1 MRIYILADMEGIS
14 GIRTMEQVKAESA
27 VEYEH
32 GRQLMMQDINNAVA
46 ACFDAGA
53 DEVVACDTHG
63 GGGQVRLSEMDER
76 AVYETPNAG
85 NMMPALDDSFDGVI
99 LLGHHARAGTLNG
112 FLDHTMSSAA
122 WFEYRINGEEVGEIG
137 IEAAYA
143 GHFAVPVIAVTGDQ
157 AACDEAADLF
167 GPGEGPGEGTVE
179 CAVVKWG
186 IGRNRAR
193 CLSLPRA
200 HEAVTRA
207 IHTALGRINT
217 YTPYTPDLPATVRL
231 TLYRSDMADEYE
243 AHGAERL
250 DARTVQRTVDSLAH
264 IRI

>member
-14 GIRTMEQVKAESA
+14 GIRTMEQVKSESA
-27 VEYEH
+27 GEYEH
-32 GRQLMMQDINNAVA
+32 GRQLMMQDINTAVE
-46 ACFDAGA
+46 ACFAAGA
-53 DEVVACDTHG
+53 EEVVACDTHG
-63 GGGQVRLSEMDER
+63 GGGQVRLSEMDPR
-76 AVYETPNAG
+76 ALYETPNRG
-85 NMMPALDDSFDGVI
+85 NMMPALDESFDGVI

-112 FLDHTMSSAA
+112 FLDHTMSSAS

-143 GHFAVPVIAVTGDQ
+143 GHFGVPVVAVTGDR
-157 AACDEAADLF
+157 AVCDEAAELF
-167 GPGEGPGEGTVE
+167 GEVE
-179 CAVVKWG
+179 CGVVKWG

-200 HEAVTRA
+200 HEAVGQA
-207 IHTALGRINT
+207 IRTALGRIDS
-217 YTPYTPDLPATVRL
+217 YMPYTPDLPATVRL

-243 AHGAERL
+243 ARGAERI
-250 DARTVQRTVDSLAH
+250 DARTVQRTVDSLAK

>member
-14 GIRTMEQVKAESA
+14 GIRTMEQVKSESGG
-27 VEYEH
+27 EYEH
-32 GRQLMMQDINNAVA
+32 GRQLMMQDVNVAIA

-63 GGGQVRLSEMDER
+63 GGGQVRLAEMDER
-76 AVYETPNAG
+76 AQYETPNRG
-85 NMMPALDDSFDGVI
+85 NMMPSLDESFDGVI

-112 FLDHTMSSAA
+112 FLDHTMSSAS
-122 WFEYRINGEEVGEIG
+122 WFQYHINGEEVGEIG

-143 GHFAVPVIAVTGDQ
+143 GHFAVPVVAVTGDQ
-157 AACDEAADLF
+157 AVCDEAVDLF
-167 GPGEGPGEGTVE
+167 GDVE
-179 CAVVKWG
+179 CGVVKWA

-200 HEAVTRA
+200 HEAVRQA
-207 IHTALGRINT
+207 IVTALGQLEA

-231 TLYRSDMADEYE
+231 TLYRSDMADGYE
-243 AHGAERL
+243 ANGAERI